1 MNIRELAEKKIISKD
16 GHFIPLVFVD
26 MSVPTAFVGAAATAA
41 TKNINQN
48 INDNKKKFSAIP
60 VFSGICS
67 KNVLN
72 KEDIRN
78 LLYSTDDIVY

>member
-41 TKNINQN
+41 TKNIN
-48 INDNKKKFSAIP
+48 
-60 VFSGICS
+60 
-67 KNVLN
+67 
-72 KEDIRN
+72 
-78 LLYSTDDIVY
+78 